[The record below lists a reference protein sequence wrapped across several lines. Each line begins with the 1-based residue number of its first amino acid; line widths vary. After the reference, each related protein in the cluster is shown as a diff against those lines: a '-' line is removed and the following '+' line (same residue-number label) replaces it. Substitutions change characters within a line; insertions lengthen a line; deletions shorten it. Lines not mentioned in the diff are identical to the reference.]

1 MAHYLV
7 TGGAGFIGS
16 HLCDT
21 LLATGHRVTVV
32 DDLSTGRREQV
43 SPDATLVVGDCQDH
57 AIIGPIMD
65 QVDGVYHL
73 AAIASVQKSAQE
85 WLKTS
90 QTNQMATVALLEAIS
105 KRQSAIPFVYAS
117 SAAVY
122 GDPVTEGLPI
132 SELTTPTV
140 PLTPYGADKLGSEHH
155 ASVARGLFG
164 IPTLGLRFFN
174 VYGPRQDPASPYSG
188 VISIFISRISQGQPI
203 TIFGDGEQTR
213 DFVYVMDVV
222 AHLMAAMHVLDS
234 DMMPEPVALN
244 VCTGRSTSVQ
254 QLAEVIAQ
262 ICEKSLTIQQQAPR
276 AGDIRHSLGNAFLAA
291 NYLNIS
297 AGTMLDKGLK
307 QTVDSLKN
315 C

>member
-21 LLATGHRVTVV
+21 LLATGHAVTVV
-32 DDLSTGRREQV
+32 DDLSTGKREQV
-43 SPDATLVVGDCQDH
+43 AADATLVVGDCQDR
-57 AIIGPIMD
+57 ALIQPIID
-65 QVDGVYHL
+65 RVDGVYHL

-85 WLKTS
+85 WLRTS

-105 KRQSAIPFVYAS
+105 KRTSPIAFVYAS

-122 GDPVTEGLPI
+122 GDPATAGLPI
-132 SELTTPTV
+132 SEMTTPTV

-188 VISIFISRISQGQPI
+188 VISIFMSRINQGQPI
-203 TIFGDGEQTR
+203 SIFGDGEQTR

-244 VCTGRSTSVQ
+244 VCTGRSTSVR
-254 QLAEVIAQ
+254 QLAQAIAQ
-262 ICEKSLTIQQQAPR
+262 ICDKPLNIQQQAPR

-297 AGTMLDKGLK
+297 AGTTLEKGLQ
-307 QTVDSLKN
+307 QTINSLKN
-315 C
+315 H